1 MDKENKKAYNKKQRK
16 GMILIIIGL
25 ITMMLLAVTKVVP
38 TISIAG
44 YSVLVG
50 IAFFFIVEAIQKTPN
65 EESGLRFKSFIRD
78 IKKPM
83 AILLVLL
90 PILTAIMTLVIGDI
104 VFNGDFSSHVIGRT
118 SPMLSFGQ
126 LPLLIIQVV
135 IAALGEEIAWRGFFL
150 GKSMKIFPF
159 WVCAIVSSILF
170 AIGHIA
176 VGNFGLVFYD
186 VLTIFIDSIIYA
198 LIYKKTDNC
207 LISTLS
213 HILCNMTGIVLIFII
228 M

>member
-1 MDKENKKAYNKKQRK
+1 MNKENNKNQRK
-16 GMILIIIGL
+16 GKILTIIGL
-25 ITMMLLAVTKVVP
+25 IAMMLLTITKIVP

-65 EESGLRFKSFIRD
+65 EESGLRFKTFIRD
-78 IKKPM
+78 IKKPKV
-83 AILLVLL
+83 ILLVLL

-104 VFNGDFSSHVIGRT
+104 VFKGIFSSHVIGRT
-118 SPMLSFGQ
+118 SSMLSFEQ
-126 LPLLIIQVV
+126 LPLLMIQVI

-150 GKSMKIFPF
+150 GKTMKIFPF
-159 WVCAIVSSILF
+159 WVSAIVSSILF

-186 VLTIFIDSIIYA
+186 VFTIFIDSIIYA
-198 LIYKKTDNC
+198 LIYKKTNNC

-213 HILCNMTGIVLIFII
+213 HILCNMTGIFLTFII